1 MNTVAAGIEH
11 VTTGGGGGG
20 RSADWGFKIGMGC
33 SGAGDIRAV
42 FNQST
47 LETLDLCLIN

>member
-1 MNTVAAGIEH
+1 MNTVAAGLELM
-11 VTTGGGGGG
+11 TTGGGG